1 MEKELLQKLV
11 EESGTIKEI
20 LERLDLKITKDNYK
34 KLYKKLD
41 EYNID
46 YSEILNN
53 PSKGCI
59 IKYKIEDIL
68 VENSPYTTS
77 SRLKNRLIKEG
88 LKQNICEICGQK
100 PFHNGKELTLQLHHI
115 NGNHQDNRIENLQ
128 ILCPNCHSQT
138 DNFAKRNIKKKQYFC
153 KECGAEISKGAQ
165 LCPKCLGKSRR
176 ISNRPSKEELFELIK
191 TKSFCEIG
199 RMYGVSDNAIRKW
212 CKSYELP
219 YLKSEIK
226 KLLKMEE

>member
-20 LERLDLKITKDNYK
+20 LEKLNLKITKDNYK

-53 PSKGCI
+53 HSKGCI

-68 VENSPYTTS
+68 VENSSYTANS
-77 SRLKNRLIKEG
+77 KLKDRLIKEG
-88 LKQNICEICGQK
+88 FKQNICEICGQK
-100 PFHNGKELTLQLHHI
+100 PFHNGKELVLQLHHI
-115 NGNHQDNRIENLQ
+115 NGNHQDNRLENLQ

-138 DNFAKRNIKKKQYFC
+138 DNYARRNIKKKQYFC
-153 KECGAEISKGAQ
+153 KKCGTEISKGAQ
-165 LCPKCLGKSRR
+165 LCTKCLGETHRK
-176 ISNRPSKEELFELIK
+176 SNRPSKEELLELIK

-199 RMYGVSDNAIRKW
+199 RMFGVSDNAIRKW
-212 CKSYELP
+212 CKAEGLP
-219 YLKSEIK
+219 HLKSEIK
-226 KLLKMEE
+226 KLINKN